1 LEAAD
6 GISQHIVE
14 TLHRRKKFPTAIF
27 FSQGIFP
34 LAMMSNGT
42 KANQGRKGGERNEDH
57 ENSFVS
63 FIFSRSYGFEHS
75 IGGGG

>member
-1 LEAAD
+1 LEAAGD
-6 GISQHIVE
+6 IFQHIFE
-14 TLHRRKKFPTAIF
+14 TLYRRKKFPTAIF
-27 FSQGIFP
+27 FSEGIFS
-34 LAMMSNGT
+34 LAVMSHGT
-42 KANQGRKGGERNEDH
+42 KANKGWKGGERNEDH